1 MQEVAFVADQP
12 SVAAPPLVTVLGLPA
27 KVTVGVGAVTD
38 TVANC
43 AAVPPVPVQL
53 KEYVVLAV
61 SAPVD

>member
-1 MQEVAFVADQP
+1 VADQL
-12 SVAAPPLVTVLGLPA
+12 SVAATPLVTVLGLAA

-43 AAVPPVPVQL
+43 AAAPPVPVQL
-53 KEYVVLAV
+53 NEYVALAV